1 VTTHRLRA
9 ITLGLIA
16 AGTTA
21 GCDGGGSGAAPARQS
36 TSAAAAGS
44 AAAQHADQLS
54 MQVDGVP
61 WSADHDVF
69 GAFHPAGYEQA
80 LIVAGS
86 FGPKDANEQGFNLN
100 LYRIGGPGRYTVR
113 SGNAEGH
120 VAQLANYSAERYL
133 AGGPFG
139 FDVQVDVIAAS
150 PERIE
155 VRFAGTL
162 TANDGTRLTLSDGHF
177 VYRP

>member
-1 VTTHRLRA
+1 MSAHRLGA
-9 ITLGLIA
+9 IALGLIA
-16 AGTTA
+16 AGA
-21 GCDGGGSGAAPARQS
+21 VSSCGGGSSSGAPAQQEAGAAS
-36 TSAAAAGS
+36 AGS
-44 AAAQHADQLS
+44 AAPQPANQLS
-54 MQVDGVP
+54 MRVDGVA
-61 WSADHDVF
+61 WHADHDVF
-69 GAFHPAGYEQA
+69 GAFHPPGYERA

-86 FGPKDANEQGFNLN
+86 LGPKDANEQAFNLN
-100 LYRIGGPGRYTVR
+100 LYRIDGPGRYTVR

-120 VAQLANYSAERYL
+120 VAQLANYTPDRFL

-155 VRFAGTL
+155 LRFAGTL